1 MRRKKSTI
9 ILLTY
14 VGIIRIRLKGQDET
28 RPISADY
35 NLSAPLRSI
44 FNNYY
49 IRLWSFVKSN
59 CRKAFHLCENSL
71 FLLLKTLLKR
81 LKSYH
86 VFPPFVISGQAVTE
100 RAERQR
106 KSPLFVTKTGDR
118 LRKASDN
125 AVVKN
130 EHSSF

>member
-49 IRLWSFVKSN
+49 IRLWSFVKTV
-59 CRKAFHLCENSL
+59 CRKATFYAKIRG
-71 FLLLKTLLKR
+71 FLLLKTLMKPLKV
-81 LKSYH
+81 YH
-86 VFPPFVISGQAVTE
+86 ILPTIA
-100 RAERQR
+100 
-106 KSPLFVTKTGDR
+106 
-118 LRKASDN
+118 
-125 AVVKN
+125 
-130 EHSSF
+130 